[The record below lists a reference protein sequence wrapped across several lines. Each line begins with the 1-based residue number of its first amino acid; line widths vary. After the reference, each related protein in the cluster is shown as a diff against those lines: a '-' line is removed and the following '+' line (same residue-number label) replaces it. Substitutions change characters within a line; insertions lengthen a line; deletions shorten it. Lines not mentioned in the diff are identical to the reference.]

1 MLSLET
7 VVAVA
12 IRSPVALDQL
22 SGALTSDLV
31 LANPFLRRLVEFAD
45 EFYMARRRMPA
56 SGDWEVFAGTLP
68 DGMIRDGTREAL
80 GRVLALDVSGY
91 DPSYFGASVLPDL
104 QRAAAEVARA
114 RLNGMASVDP
124 STFTEMAAKL
134 EAVKTS
140 GIDGLARLS
149 DLDVWLASE
158 REDARTPTGFPT
170 LDRLIGGWGKELGIV
185 FADSAVGKSFWLQNA
200 STNCAV
206 RGKTVLHITLEL
218 GLRQQVLRYYR
229 QIAQATRGDIVQD
242 RDMVRGRLSQWMR
255 LAQGEVYLIELA
267 AHECTIGQI
276 RRLLARLSRLLG
288 KDIDVLVTDYLDL
301 LALDEKKSGR
311 SDEYSDLGKMTHG
324 ARRLC
329 PEFDL
334 THLTASQAV
343 RKPKKANRLT
353 MSDMGDS
360 YNKVRGTDLLLSL
373 QQTDAEEA
381 MFQGRLGVLKARDSG
396 GRGTEVPLYIN
407 RDLAYMQEI
416 SHPNTVALM
425 RQLGHLPEQLQVQPT
440 APAERAEP

>member
-12 IRSPVALDQL
+12 VRSPSALDQL

-31 LANPFLRRLVEFAD
+31 LANPFLRRIIEFTD
-45 EFYMARRRMPA
+45 EFYIGRRKLPA
-56 SGDWEVFAGTLP
+56 AGDFEVWIGTLP

-80 GRVLALDVSGY
+80 SRVLAIDVSSY
-91 DPSYFGASVLPDL
+91 DPAYFGANVITDL

-114 RLNGMASVDP
+114 RLNGMTAVTP
-124 STFTEMAAKL
+124 ETFTEIAAKL
-134 EAVKTS
+134 DAVKPS

-149 DLDVWLASE
+149 DVDVWLASE

-170 LDRLIGGWGKELGIV
+170 LDRLVGGWGKELAII
-185 FADSAVGKSFWLQNA
+185 FADSGVGKSFWLQNA
-200 STNCAV
+200 ATNCAV
-206 RGKTVLHITLEL
+206 KGKTVLHVTLEL

-242 RDMVRGRLSQWMR
+242 TTAVRGRLAQWMR
-255 LAQGEVYLIELA
+255 LAAGEVYLIELA
-267 AHECTIGQI
+267 PHECTIDQL

-301 LALDEKKSGR
+301 LALDQKKSGR
-311 SDEYSDLGKMTHG
+311 SDEYSDLGKLTHG
-324 ARRLC
+324 GRRLC
-329 PEFDL
+329 KEFDL

-343 RKPKKANRLT
+343 RKPKAAARLT
-353 MSDMGDS
+353 VADMGDS
-360 YNKVRGTDLLLSL
+360 YNKVRGTDLLFSL
-373 QQTDAEEA
+373 QQTDKEEA
-381 MFQGRLGVLKARDSG
+381 TYQGRLGVLKVRDSG

-407 RDLAYMQEI
+407 RDLAYMQEL

-425 RQLGHLPEQLQVQPT
+425 RKLGHLPEQLQT
-440 APAERAEP
+440 APATSAES